1 MTVDDWHAEEGGS
14 NWRTN
19 HHNKDTST
27 KSGLNSKCA
36 RSIFWAAFQRLC
48 SRSGLLFISG
58 TLFWPS
64 PGISESCFPSVQL
77 VQMLNVNR
85 PLVMILETMVILH
98 CVPFWR
104 AKNLYR
110 ETIDGKRDVLDL
122 ALFKVANRIVINS
135 FHLWKNQYVSMRLQ
149 CKIDCIV
156 EPCVLSSNR
165 DVLSVFPVGWQN
177 STIVNLALHFS
188 QIKLTPAGDWAPLQ
202 PVWPGQRTTTLEI

>member
-19 HHNKDTST
+19 YHNKDTST

-110 ETIDGKRDVLDL
+110 ETIDGKRDVFDL

-135 FHLWKNQYVSMRLQ
+135 FHLWKKSIRLHETSMQDWLHCRALCSLLQ
-149 CKIDCIV
+149 SWRFVCV
-156 EPCVLSSNR
+156 PCWMAEFYNC
-165 DVLSVFPVGWQN
+165 
-177 STIVNLALHFS
+177 
-188 QIKLTPAGDWAPLQ
+188 
-202 PVWPGQRTTTLEI
+202 